1 MFWLKMI
8 LGLQDV
14 RSEVMKNYK
23 LGKIGQVLL
32 SRKFWA
38 AIWLLIGYAL
48 KQYKG
53 ISMDTDH
60 ALAVTM
66 DVVGIVCQIFGL
78 GLAGASVSDSITV
91 KPKEIKDDRPSEPES
106 GRTVG
111 VDKSF

>member
-14 RSEVMKNYK
+14 RSEVSKNYK

-38 AIWLLIGYAL
+38 AIWLLAGYAL

-53 ISMDTDH
+53 VSIDTDH
-60 ALAVTM
+60 WLAVTM
-66 DVVGIVCQIFGL
+66 EVVGIVMQVFGL
-78 GLAGASVSDSITV
+78 GLAGASISNSITV
-91 KPKEIKDDRPSEPES
+91 APQEKTDE
-106 GRTVG
+106 RTVG
-111 VDKSF
+111 ESGQQTGIDKSF